1 MAVGAVANLV
11 KTPVVAMLIGSAAG
25 IISTL
30 GYSHIQP
37 LLLAKIRLH
46 DTCGIHNLH
55 GTNTPLLSKLKVIT
69 I

>member
-1 MAVGAVANLV
+1 
-11 KTPVVAMLIGSAAG
+11 MLIGSAAG

-55 GTNTPLLSKLKVIT
+55 GTNTLLLSKLKVIT